1 MGSAQLPCCCF
12 GGQVTGIAPVRDRMG
27 HLVILLGH
35 VSGGVASLS
44 CPPLSVLT
52 SVLEAQRRERV
63 MMPTW
68 GGGTCRL
75 LTSGWGGEAG
85 GVEGDPGVP
94 GVKGQSVLGAGPA
107 GGHGCC
113 PAP

>member
-12 GGQVTGIAPVRDRMG
+12 GGQVTGIAPVRDRMS

-44 CPPLSVLT
+44 GPPLSVLT

-63 MMPTW
+63 MMPT
-68 GGGTCRL
+68 GL
-75 LTSGWGGEAG
+75 
-85 GVEGDPGVP
+85 GVEGHADSSPQGGEGKLEGWRVTPGF
-94 GVKGQSVLGAGPA
+94 LG
-107 GGHGCC
+107 
-113 PAP
+113 